1 MPTQT
6 VGQLMLNDILPS
18 SHQARGPLTKKA
30 LNTLMVDLAHKN
42 PHLYVKTISKL
53 KNFGDAV
60 TTDEGITVGLDDIE
74 PDYAARDKL
83 FEPILQQVKRTRDP
97 NKRRNLIN
105 RAQDQ
110 MVKLTAKHPGQMTP
124 MAISGSRGKVVQ
136 LMRSVASP
144 VAAVDDKSETVP
156 WIISKS
162 YSEGLKAPDAWIA
175 MAEARRNAIETYT
188 SVALPGE
195 VNKIIVNNMSD
206 QLITMPDCGTKNGVV
221 VPIHDAIDR
230 YSADTGLLLT
240 SAFLRGKTQARV
252 RSPMTCEAPDG
263 VCQKCYGQG
272 TGGQTPRLGTN
283 VGMIAAHAMGEPI
296 TQMSL
301 DARHAVRTAAREK
314 AQLKGLTGFKQLTE
328 IPQTF
333 FNKATLATRSGKVT
347 SIEPAPQGGHYVRM
361 DKEEHYVPPN
371 LQVIVKRGDEVEAGD
386 SLSSGIPKPDEVV
399 KFKGLGAGRKYFV
412 DQLQEIYKGQGID
425 LDKRHLE
432 LLAKTDLNYVRI
444 LDQDNSQLGV
454 MKGDVVDYNRFR
466 RAISQ
471 ESTSL
476 PLAKATGETLGNN
489 VLHYTVGTRLTPQV
503 MTDLKK
509 NGIREVPIAPRIP
522 KHEFVMK
529 PASRAPLLHPD
540 LLGKLGH
547 RNLKNVILEGAAFGE
562 TANIHGTHPVPAFVF
577 GEEFGEG
584 PTGRY

>member
-1 MPTQT
+1 VATTT
-6 VGQLMLNDILPS
+6 VGQLLLNDILPS
-18 SHQARGPLTKKA
+18 SHQVSGPLTKKGM
-30 LNTLMVDLAHKN
+30 NNLMVDLAKKN
-42 PHLYVKTISKL
+42 PNLYVRTIGKL
-53 KNFGDAV
+53 KQFGDAV

-74 PDYAARDKL
+74 PDYAARDRVL
-83 FEPILQQVKRTRDP
+83 EPILQQVKRTKDP
-97 NKRRNLIN
+97 AKRRRLIDS
-105 RAQDQ
+105 AQDR
-110 MVKLTAKHPGQMTP
+110 MMKLTEKHPGQMTP
-124 MAISGSRGKVVQ
+124 MALSGSRGKVAQ
-136 LMRSVASP
+136 LMRSVTSP
-144 VAAVDDKSETVP
+144 VAAVDDKSETIP

-175 MAEARRNAIETYT
+175 MAEARRNAVETYT

-206 QLITMPDCGTKNGVV
+206 QLITMPDCGTTNGVMV
-221 VPIHDAIDR
+221 SAEDAVGRYNAVTGQRVP
-230 YSADTGLLLT
+230 YGTM
-240 SAFLRGKTQARV
+240 RGEVKV

-263 VCQKCYGQG
+263 VCQKCYGEG
-272 TGGQTPRLGTN
+272 TGGQVPRLGSN
-283 VGMIAAHAMGEPI
+283 VGMVAAHAMGEPI

-301 DARHAVRTAAREK
+301 DAKHAVRTVQREK

-333 FNKATLATRSGKVT
+333 FNKATLATRSGKITGVK
-347 SIEPAPQGGHYVRM
+347 PAPQGGHYVHM
-361 DKEEHYVPPN
+361 DQEEHYVPPN
-371 LQVIVKRGDEVEAGD
+371 LHVTVKRGDEVEAGD
-386 SLSSGIPKPDEVV
+386 SLSDGIPKPDEVV
-399 KFKGLGAGRKYFV
+399 HFKGLGAGRKYFV
-412 DQLQEIYKGQGID
+412 DQLQQIYKGQGID

-444 LDQDNSQLGV
+444 LDQDSGPLGV

-466 RAISQ
+466 RSVAKA
-471 ESTSL
+471 STSL
-476 PLAKATGETLGNN
+476 PLSKADGETLGNN

-503 MTDLKK
+503 ITDLKK
-509 NGIREVPIAPRIP
+509 NGIKDVPIAPRIP